1 MNKEEDKEPYPAPYV
16 RLEGS
21 DMFCSKED
29 YQKLYEA
36 FEKVLAGTMSET
48 DYLKFRDSIP
58 GTTKPK

>member
-1 MNKEEDKEPYPAPYV
+1 MDKEELYPAPYV

-29 YQKLYEA
+29 YQRLHEA

-48 DYLKFRDSIP
+48 EYLKFRDSIP